1 MGKREREKD
10 QLIRTLNEHLNNI
23 HDTLQSLDQTVASS
37 LEKVSW
43 NDVLKMGEQVSKQA
57 TIVGMLWTGETPEAK
72 AVDENMAAY
81 FNTLQGF
88 LLHTYG
94 STVGAGPT
102 LSSAIH
108 ASVKQVVDSS
118 FKLMKESV
126 NLYGSRNKDQA
137 HAMPQFVGAVWEAC
151 TALKKTPATNI
162 TAIGRAMTQV
172 AVSMKDVLREMKELK
187 PGPSDPSE
195 ASDDASTN
203 ADTGAQGD
211 ENFSLGDLGNDLSPE
226 EMKVAQLAIGIVSET
241 LVVIKELIRTITGLL
256 KLENPDDNGK
266 FVDSLEKI
274 LKLCQ
279 GLGLQI
285 DELGACLYPPQEV
298 SAMKTVTE
306 KISSITDELQTEVES
321 FKSSSEAFIQA
332 CNGLRNSLKQMDSE
346 LDCSSTTDLEVKM
359 QNVSVSN

>member
-10 QLIRTLNEHLNNI
+10 RLIRTLNEHLNNI

-57 TIVGMLWTGETPEAK
+57 TNVGMLWTGETPEAK

-195 ASDDASTN
+195 ASDDASSN
-203 ADTGAQGD
+203 ADTGAQDD

-298 SAMKTVTE
+298 SAMKTVME

-321 FKSSSEAFIQA
+321 FKSSSEAFIQV